1 MTDFSSAR
9 RAVFASL
16 AVVADRFPGLLDVWD
31 LAMLLPEGRAVTPA
45 EFKARTRAF
54 AIDVIR
60 FAKAIPKDHINVSNS
75 ACAMALPRAACRA
88 RSKADFIAKM
98 GIVEEELDESLFWFD
113 LLVSSKEQ
121 VPSDDVKRL
130 WAEADELLAMTVQ
143 SIRTARGGSR

>member
-1 MTDFSSAR
+1 
-9 RAVFASL
+9 
-16 AVVADRFPGLLDVWD
+16 
-31 LAMLLPEGRAVTPA
+31 VTPA

-60 FAKAIPKDHINVSNS
+60 LVRGLPRTFVSAHIAHQLLRCGTSQAGNY
-75 ACAMALPRAACRA
+75 RAACRA

-113 LLVSSKEQ
+113 LLVSSKEP